1 MRQGSG
7 PKSMGAGSANEKKVR
22 GQTISSDAAQDNSSK
37 DHPRGAGGNGGTKK
51 PGS

>member
-1 MRQGSG
+1 
-7 PKSMGAGSANEKKVR
+7 MGAGSANEKAKDSRR

-37 DHPRGAGGNGGTKK
+37 DNPRGGQPADGKNGGTKK